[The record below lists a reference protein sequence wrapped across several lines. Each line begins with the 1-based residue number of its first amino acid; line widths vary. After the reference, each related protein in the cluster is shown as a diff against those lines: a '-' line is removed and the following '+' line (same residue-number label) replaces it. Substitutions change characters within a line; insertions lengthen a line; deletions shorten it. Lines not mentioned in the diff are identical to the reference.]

1 MGDNTKLSASQ
12 AAKEYGK
19 SVPTITRAIKA
30 GRLSAKNKPEG
41 GYIIDRSE
49 LIRVFGFPPAPA
61 SDETPDTLQSN
72 TTHDTSV
79 LEVKLEAAEQ
89 RIKDLQDSLSDTRTR
104 LDSEGEERRRL
115 TAQLVNIREQERKT
129 PPEPQSDR
137 LTWRER
143 FLGKKGA

>member
-1 MGDNTKLSASQ
+1 MGDYTKLSASQ

-30 GRLSAKNKPEG
+30 GRLSADRNPTG

-49 LIRVFGFPPAPA
+49 LMRVYGSPPKLMG
-61 SDETPDTLQSN
+61 DETPDTLQI
-72 TTHDTSV
+72 DTAQDTNV

-115 TAQLVNIREQERKT
+115 TAQLVHIREQERKT
-129 PPEPQSDR
+129 PQEPQSAR

-143 FLGKKGA
+143 FFGRKGA